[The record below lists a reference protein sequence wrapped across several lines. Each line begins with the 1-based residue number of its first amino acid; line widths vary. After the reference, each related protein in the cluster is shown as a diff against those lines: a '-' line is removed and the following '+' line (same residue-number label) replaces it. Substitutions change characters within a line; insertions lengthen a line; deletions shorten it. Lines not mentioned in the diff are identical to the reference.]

1 MSGTDAAPRRFR
13 FPTALLLTCAALGV
27 AGAVLLAPAN
37 WLSTGILATA
47 PLFSVAIAGL
57 WLLPSVIALRLLKKP
72 LVGIL
77 VGIISGLVIM
87 PFSGYGFMS
96 VVSNVSWAAF
106 AEIPFLIVLWRYWYT
121 WQHYAGAIVLGLVYP
136 IVAWDFF
143 QLGAQV
149 LWVQIGFFALTLAS
163 CVGATALGI
172 LIADRLRRAGVG
184 GRR

>member
-1 MSGTDAAPRRFR
+1 
-13 FPTALLLTCAALGV
+13 
-27 AGAVLLAPAN
+27 
-37 WLSTGILATA
+37 
-47 PLFSVAIAGL
+47 
-57 WLLPSVIALRLLKKP
+57 
-72 LVGIL
+72 
-77 VGIISGLVIM
+77 M

-106 AEIPFLIVLWRYWYT
+106 AEIPFLIVLWRYWHT
-121 WQHYAGAIVLGLVYP
+121 WPHYAGAIVLGLVYP

-163 CVGATALGI
+163 CVAATALGI
-172 LIADRLRRAGVG
+172 LIADRLRCAGVG